1 MNDVNYELI
10 GTRIR
15 EKREEVGCSQEQ
27 LAWDA
32 ELSNTYISLVE
43 TGKKK
48 PSLGSLLKISNAL
61 GITLDELLSGNQLH
75 NPTDYQTDIDERRFI
90 YELLRSSKEILRE
103 NGWKLSAH
111 SRDDIK

>member
-27 LAWDA
+27 LAWDV

-48 PSLGSLLKISNAL
+48 PSLQCAGHH
-61 GITLDELLSGNQLH
+61 T
-75 NPTDYQTDIDERRFI
+75 RRI
-90 YELLRSSKEILRE
+90 VVRQSAAQSHRLPNRYRRAYE
-103 NGWKLSAH
+103 
-111 SRDDIK
+111 

>member
-1 MNDVNYELI
+1 MDKSADLSDRYDTGWISPGFTRISQKEVEDMNDVNYELI

-43 TGKKK
+43 TGKK
-48 PSLGSLLKISNAL
+48 GISKFF
-61 GITLDELLSGNQLH
+61 
-75 NPTDYQTDIDERRFI
+75 RV
-90 YELLRSSKEILRE
+90 
-103 NGWKLSAH
+103 
-111 SRDDIK
+111 

>member
-48 PSLGSLLKISNAL
+48 PSLASVVCLAFYRPPFAVSAM
-61 GITLDELLSGNQLH
+61 
-75 NPTDYQTDIDERRFI
+75 
-90 YELLRSSKEILRE
+90 SSR
-103 NGWKLSAH
+103 G
-111 SRDDIK
+111 